1 MLFNKLRIL
10 SYIGAVCIISTSCT
24 SKNLDDSTIRQQKNH
39 LYDRDM
45 LVTYQKS
52 TGGSRLTFTVGIL
65 KKVNSCI
72 YLSNDKGD
80 VPIIFP
86 NTFKMK
92 NNFVSN
98 GNLVFEIGKEA
109 SFIGHQTSVD
119 NAISTLKISNNHCL
133 NGEKMIW
140 VFGQ

>member
-86 NTFKMK
+86 NTFKMN

-109 SFIGHQTSVD
+109 SFIGHQTSVE

>member
-1 MLFNKLRIL
+1 LLFNKLRIL

-24 SKNLDDSTIRQQKNH
+24 SINLNSTTIKQQKNH
-39 LYDRDM
+39 IYDREI
-45 LVTYQKS
+45 LATYQKS

-65 KKVNSCI
+65 KEVNSCI
-72 YLSNDKGD
+72 YLSNDNGD

-86 NTFKMK
+86 NTFKMN

-109 SFIGHQTSVD
+109 SFIGHQTSVE
-119 NAISTLKISNNHCL
+119 NAISALKIPNNRCF
-133 NGEKMIW
+133 NGKNMIW